1 MFREV
6 TSALDQKM
14 AALPDAPPIAF
25 PNVNFTPPDGLY
37 LVVMNMPADGVM
49 YNFKRAQNTPGVY
62 SVNIYAPANRG
73 PAEAE
78 NMADKIAEHFRAD
91 SSPIS
96 QLFIEEINFNAGV
109 STDSEYLLPVTI
121 NWRYFHTHG

>member
-6 TSALDQKM
+6 TSALDQRLVAM
-14 AALPDAPPIAF
+14 TDVPPIAF
-25 PNVNFTPPDGLY
+25 PNVNFDPPEELY
-37 LVVMNMPADGVM
+37 LVVMNMPADGII
-49 YNFKRAQNTPGVY
+49 YNFNRAQNTPGVY
-62 SVNIYAPANRG
+62 SVNIYAPANEG

-78 NMADKIAEHFRAD
+78 NMADKIAEHFREV
-91 SSPIS
+91 SEPIPN
-96 QLFIEEINFNAGV
+96 LFIEEINFAAAV